1 MSPTQRAFAFF
12 LRKAIADFY
21 KDPDNVRRYQQW
33 KQERD
38 AAAAKQVR
46 VPCPTGQ
53 AKA

>member
-21 KDPDNVRRYQQW
+21 KDPENVRRYQEW
-33 KQERD
+33 KEERGVT
-38 AAAAKQVR
+38 AAKQVR
-46 VPCPTGQ
+46 APMPTGQ

>member
-21 KDPDNVRRYQQW
+21 KDPDNVRRYLEW
-33 KQERD
+33 REERD

-46 VPCPTGQ
+46 VP
-53 AKA
+53 

>member
-1 MSPTQRAFAFF
+1 MDATARAFAK
-12 LRKAIADFY
+12 RVWREVAQHY
-21 KDPDNVRRYQQW
+21 QNPENERRYQQW

-38 AAAAKQVR
+38 ATAAKQVR